1 MQPNPELVCAIANRY
16 AANLRLCLPLRR
28 TSLQLARAIHA
39 NIITFGF
46 QPRAHILN
54 RLIDVYCKSSE
65 LHYARQLFD
74 ETSEPDKIART
85 TMVSGYC
92 ASGEI
97 TLARRVFD
105 ETPVSMRDTVMYN
118 AMITGFTHNDDG
130 YAAINMLCDM
140 KREGFKPDNFTF
152 SSALAGL
159 ALVAEDEK
167 DCAQLHAAALKS
179 GAGYITSVLNA
190 LVSVY
195 SKCASSP
202 LSTSSSLLHSARK
215 VFDEIPEK
223 DERSWT
229 TMITG
234 YVKNGAFDSG
244 KELLEGMDENMKLAA
259 YNAMISGYVNRGLY
273 QEALEMVRRMVSSGT
288 ELDEFTYPSVIRA
301 CASAGLLQLGK
312 QVHGYALRREKTF
325 SFHLDNSLV
334 SMYYKC
340 GRFDEARA
348 IFYKM
353 PVKDLVSWNALLSG
367 YVSSGHIGEAR
378 LLFKE
383 MTEKNILTWM
393 IMISGLAENGFGEE
407 GLRLFSCMRKEGFE
421 PCDYAFSGVI
431 KSCAVLGAYG
441 NGQQFHAQLVKIGFD
456 SSLSAGNALITMY
469 AKCGVVEDARQVFL
483 TMPCRD
489 SVSWNA
495 LIAALGQHGHG
506 AEAVD
511 VYEEMLREGI
521 RPDRITFLTVLT
533 ACSHAGLVDQ
543 GRRYFDSM
551 ETVYRIPPGADHY
564 ARLVD
569 LLCRSGKFSEAESV
583 IRSLPFEPTAQIWE
597 ALLSACR
604 VYGNMELG
612 IIAADKL
619 FGLIPEH
626 DGTYMLLCNMYAA
639 AGKWEEAARVRKLM
653 RDRGVKK
660 ELACSWIEVES
671 QVHTF
676 VVDDTFHTEAQA
688 VYNYLQELGEEMR
701 RFGYVPDTSFVLHDV
716 ECDGHK
722 ADMLTTHSEK
732 MAVAFGLMK
741 LPPGT
746 AIRVF
751 KNLRTCGDCHN
762 FFRLLSRVVQRDIIL
777 RDRKR
782 FHHFRDGECSCGNFW

>member
-1 MQPNPELVCAIANRY
+1 MQPNPDLVRAIANRY

-28 TSLQLARAIHA
+28 TSLQLARAVHG

-74 ETSEPDKIART
+74 EISEPDKIART

-92 ASGEI
+92 ASGDV
-97 TLARRVFD
+97 TLARCVFE
-105 ETPVSMRDTVMYN
+105 ETPLSMRDTVMYN
-118 AMITGFTHNDDG
+118 AMITGFTHNHDG
-130 YAAINMLCDM
+130 YSAINMFCEM
-140 KREGFKPDNFTF
+140 KRQGFKPDNFTF
-152 SSALAGL
+152 ASVLAGL
-159 ALVAEDEK
+159 ALVVEEEK
-167 DCAQLHAAALKS
+167 DCVQFHAAAMKS

-195 SKCASSP
+195 SKCASM
-202 LSTSSSLLHSARK
+202 LSSARK

-234 YVKNGAFDSG
+234 YVKNGFFDSG
-244 KELLEGMDENMKLAA
+244 QDLLEGMDENMRLVA
-259 YNAMISGYVNRGLY
+259 YNAMISGYVHRGLY
-273 QEALEMVRRMVSSGT
+273 QEALEMVRRMVSSGI
-288 ELDEFTYPSVIRA
+288 ELDEFTYPSLIRA
-301 CASAGLLQLGK
+301 CATARLLQLGK
-312 QVHGYALRREKTF
+312 QVHAYVLRRENF

-334 SMYYKC
+334 SLYYKC
-340 GRFDEARA
+340 GKFGEARA
-348 IFYKM
+348 IFDKM
-353 PVKDLVSWNALLSG
+353 QAKDLVSWNALLSG
-367 YVSSGHIGEAR
+367 YVSSGHIGEAK

-383 MTEKNILTWM
+383 MKEKNILTWM
-393 IMISGLAENGFGEE
+393 IMISGLADNGFGEE

-421 PCDYAFSGVI
+421 PCDYAFSGAI

-456 SSLSAGNALITMY
+456 STLSAGNALITMY
-469 AKCGVVEDARQVFL
+469 AKCGVVEEARQVFL
-483 TMPCRD
+483 AMPCQD

-506 AEAVD
+506 TEAVD
-511 VYEEMLREGI
+511 AYEEMLKEGI

-533 ACSHAGLVDQ
+533 ACSHAGLVEQ

-551 ETVYRIPPGADHY
+551 ETFYSIHPGPDHY
-564 ARLVD
+564 ARLID
-569 LLCRSGKFSEAESV
+569 LLCRSGRFSEAESV
-583 IRSLPFEPTAQIWE
+583 IKSLPFEPTAQIWE

-612 IIAADKL
+612 IIAAEKL
-619 FGLIPEH
+619 FELIPEH
-626 DGTYMLLCNMYAA
+626 DGTYMLLSNMYAA
-639 AGKWEEAARVRKLM
+639 TGQWEEMARVRKLM

-660 ELACSWIEVES
+660 ELACSWVEVGP

-676 VVDDTFHTEAQA
+676 LVDDTSIPESQA
-688 VYNYLQELGEEMR
+688 VYNYLQELCEEMR

-716 ECDGHK
+716 ESDGHK

-732 MAVAFGLMK
+732 LAVAYGLMK
-741 LPPGT
+741 LPRGT

-762 FFRLLSRVVQRDIIL
+762 FFRCLSRLVQRDIIL

-782 FHHFRDGECSCGNFW
+782 FHHFRNGECSCGNFW